1 MNEVRDLPDG
11 SLGDLAH
18 DQLFRSARTQNAWLD
33 RPVPDRLLEQ
43 AVDLAKMGPTSANCS
58 PMRIVFVRSSGGK
71 EALKDALL
79 PQNVEKTMTAPVT
92 AIIGHDLDF
101 PETLPVL
108 FPHTDARAWFAGN
121 DTLVHDTA
129 FRNGTLSAGYLIL
142 ALRSLGLD
150 SGAMSGFDPEKINQ
164 TFFGGTRV
172 RVNFL
177 LNIGYGD
184 DTKVFARLPRLPFD
198 QIAHF
203 A

>member
-1 MNEVRDLPDG
+1 MSEVQDVLAG
-11 SLGDLAH
+11 SLGDLTH
-18 DQLFRSARTQNAWLD
+18 DQLFRSARTQNGWID
-33 RPVPDRLLEQ
+33 RPVPDQLLEQ

-58 PMRIVFVRSSGGK
+58 PMRIVFVRSPGGK

-92 AIIGHDLDF
+92 AIIGYDLDF
-101 PETLPVL
+101 PETLPRL

-121 DTLVHDTA
+121 DALVQDTA
-129 FRNGTLSAGYLIL
+129 FRNGTLSAGYFIL

-150 SGAMSGFDPEKINQ
+150 SGAMSGFDPGKINT
-164 TFFGGTRV
+164 TFFAGTRV
-172 RVNFL
+172 RANFL

-184 DTKVFARLPRLPFD
+184 NTKVFARLPRLPFD
-198 QIAHF
+198 EIAHF